1 VKKRL
6 LLVDDEPE
14 LLQTLKVHFERQ
26 YEVDTAS
33 SGAAA
38 IERFVRQRPDVVF
51 VDVNMPGISG
61 LEILKLFKQSDASI
75 PIIES
80 ATLDAAR
87 ARRPAGDAKTD
98 GRPEAPATAGESD
111 ASASTAEGGL
121 VSDAAEIKRQAAEA
135 RAPEGGANLLSS

>member
-75 PIIES
+75 PIIVVTANTEIPVAEQCLKQGAFS
-80 ATLDAAR
+80 YVPKPLNLTYMDHMAAVAIDQKR
-87 ARRPAGDAKTD
+87 DRRP
-98 GRPEAPATAGESD
+98 
-111 ASASTAEGGL
+111 
-121 VSDAAEIKRQAAEA
+121 
-135 RAPEGGANLLSS
+135 